1 MSAAADHNA
10 DPDTSRPEGRSRP
23 RAPRSRAF
31 AAMVAITAAA
41 LLAAACGGS
50 SAEAGGSSKGS
61 GGAAAK
67 VTVGTTNSMSDGT
80 LYIADA
86 KGFFKE
92 ENIEVEFMPFKSGGE
107 MISALGTGGLDVG
120 GGGPNA
126 GLYNALNRDIKLK
139 IVADKGHIMKE
150 ASYFSLVVRKEL
162 VDSEKVKTVADLK
175 GLKVADYQESG
186 TTGVALAKVL
196 ETEGLKITD
205 VKRTF
210 LSGTAMMA
218 AFQNGSVDAGI
229 LAEPYITLAQ
239 KEGIGTEIFPSAD
252 VYPDQ
257 QGTVLMYSESF
268 GKDKETATAFMRA
281 YLKAARAFTDAV
293 KDGRLAGTGSEDLAE
308 IIAAKTKNKPAEIRE
323 MAAQGVDPDGKVNV
337 ESLETDLTFWKSNGW
352 VDNKDAKASSAVDQS
367 FADAAVKDLG
377 AYTPGS

>member
-1 MSAAADHNA
+1 MSKAADHMVHPGCPRPKTRRRA
-10 DPDTSRPEGRSRP
+10 SRRGLLMAIS
-23 RAPRSRAF
+23 
-31 AAMVAITAAA
+31 AITAGA
-41 LLAAACGGS
+41 LLTSACGGS
-50 SAEAGGSSKGS
+50 SAEAGSAGHVTKI
-61 GGAAAK
+61 
-67 VTVGTTNSMSDGT
+67 TVGTTNSMSDGT
-80 LYIADA
+80 LYIAEA
-86 KGFFKE
+86 KGYFKD
-92 ENIEVEFMPFKSGGE
+92 ENIKVEFMPFKSGGE

-126 GLYNALNRDIKLK
+126 GLYNALNRDIKLR

-162 VDSEKVKTVADLK
+162 VDSGKVKSVADLK
-175 GLKVADYQESG
+175 GLKIADYQESG
-186 TTGVALAKVL
+186 TTGVALAKIL

-210 LSGTAMMA
+210 LGGTAMMA

-252 VYPDQ
+252 VYPNQ
-257 QGTVLMYSESF
+257 QGTVLMYSEGF
-268 GKDKETATAFMRA
+268 AKDKKTATAFMRA
-281 YLKAARAFTDAV
+281 YLKAARTFTDAV
-293 KDGRLAGTGSEDLAE
+293 KDGRLAGTGSEQLAE

-323 MAAQGVDPDGKVNV
+323 MAAQGVDPNGRVNV
-337 ESLETDLTFWKSNGW
+337 ESLETDLTFWKANGW
-352 VDNKDAKASSAVDQS
+352 VDNKDAKASSAVDES
-367 FADAAVKDLG
+367 FADAAAKDLG